1 MALELSIIT
10 IRDIFQDE
18 AGKKS
23 RYSEEYKS
31 QSALIIL
38 DKQDLAGLGA
48 KDGQSLLVKND
59 VGSIVVSAR
68 LSEDTHP
75 GLAEGFAPQVVEIAL
90 KQHIGA
96 PAACLVAVG
105 DRVSRGDLIGE
116 IPEKALGAR
125 VHASIDGTVTSVA
138 DGKVVIR
145 A

>member
-38 DKQDLAGLGA
+38 DKQDLAGIGA
-48 KDGQSLLVKND
+48 KEGEKLLVKND

-75 GLAEGFAPQVVEIAL
+75 GLAFMRSSPWSNQLVSDDTCEAGIPGHKGIKAAVQPAEANAALTDISEIL
-90 KQHIGA
+90 
-96 PAACLVAVG
+96 
-105 DRVSRGDLIGE
+105 SRIKG
-116 IPEKALGAR
+116 
-125 VHASIDGTVTSVA
+125 
-138 DGKVVIR
+138 
-145 A
+145 